1 MFISYRRGEKI
12 VKMVGF
18 IRKNG
23 IFDKISG
30 FFAIYRKGYYNKQ
43 KEQSLQDWR
52 RTAMEE
58 GNAKSLVRRLPIKN
72 RITLM
77 VILISVVPILII
89 SVFSYAKAFI
99 SVRQTVRAFAAQTL
113 TSLERSLTNLADPSR
128 LLAGGQ
134 EKLPEEV
141 LKTEPTGLFQQ
152 EALRYLTGVTVLYTD
167 GTVCSLAGEEIL
179 AVTESGGWAITQNEV
194 GEQRLAVAWYATDE
208 EGNAYTVQA
217 LFMPQ
222 MFTRLLDIYNEES
235 CNRLVLVDGAGGLL
249 TDDGTPLTVLEGEE
263 IRQTAF
269 EVSGEPICP
278 REERSS
284 FLCYLTVPALEATLV
299 FIEPYTEMMKP
310 LQSIFFGTL
319 FGTILLL
326 NFSVIVIDSI
336 DRPMNALV
344 KSFGDAARVNFA
356 VTQSDESRDEL
367 GILNQA
373 FNEICAEMREALN
386 KVEKEQAEKRRA
398 EIRML
403 QAQINPHFLFNTL
416 DSLRFTSMMNNVPV
430 VSDGL
435 AALSHLLRSSILK
448 DNSYTPLHSE
458 LQTVEDYLTLQRIRC
473 CETIVLKTEISE
485 EAAKASV
492 MRLLLQPIV
501 ENAVIHGI
509 KENVPLTIRL
519 KAWVGEETLYISI
532 IDDGKGFDP
541 KKAGEDGVPKSS
553 KMSGI
558 GLHNVKDRL
567 YLSYKDRQSFSI
579 GSVQGQ
585 GTEVQMTMPYT
596 EWKEESDV

>member
-1 MFISYRRGEKI
+1 

-43 KEQSLQDWR
+43 KEQSPQDWR

-194 GEQRLAVAWYATDE
+194 GEQRLAVAWYVTDE
-208 EGNAYTVQA
+208 EGNAYAVQA

-249 TDDGTPLTVLEGEE
+249 TDDGTPLTVLEGEV

-532 IDDGKGFDP
+532 IDDGKGFDQE
-541 KKAGEDGVPKSS
+541 KAGEDGVPKSS

>member
-1 MFISYRRGEKI
+1 M
-12 VKMVGF
+12 KMVGF

-43 KEQSLQDWR
+43 KEQSPQDWR

-249 TDDGTPLTVLEGEE
+249 TDDGTPLTVLEGEV

-367 GILNQA
+367 GILNQT

-509 KENVPLTIRL
+509 KENIPLTIRL

-532 IDDGKGFDP
+532 IDDGKGFDQE
-541 KKAGEDGVPKSS
+541 KAGEDGVPKSS

-567 YLSYKDRQSFSI
+567 YLAYKDKQSFSI
-579 GSVQGQ
+579 NSVQGQ

>member
-1 MFISYRRGEKI
+1 M
-12 VKMVGF
+12 KMVGF

-43 KEQSLQDWR
+43 KEQSPQDWR
-52 RTAMEE
+52 RTVMEE

-113 TSLERSLTNLADPSR
+113 TSLERSLPNLADPSR

-249 TDDGTPLTVLEGEE
+249 TDDGTPLTVLEGEV

-519 KAWVGEETLYISI
+519 KAWVGKEMLYISI
-532 IDDGKGFDP
+532 IDDGKGFDQE
-541 KKAGEDGVPKSS
+541 KAGEDGVPKSS

-567 YLSYKDRQSFSI
+567 YLAYKDNQSFSI
-579 GSVQGQ
+579 NSVQGQ

>member
-1 MFISYRRGEKI
+1 M
-12 VKMVGF
+12 KMVGF

-43 KEQSLQDWR
+43 KEQSPQDWR
-52 RTAMEE
+52 RTVMEE

-249 TDDGTPLTVLEGEE
+249 TDDGTPLTVLEGEV

-435 AALSHLLRSSILK
+435 VALSHLLRSSILK

-519 KAWVGEETLYISI
+519 KAWVGKEMLYISI
-532 IDDGKGFDP
+532 IDDGKGFDQE
-541 KKAGEDGVPKSS
+541 KAGEDGVPKSS

>member
-1 MFISYRRGEKI
+1 M
-12 VKMVGF
+12 KMVGF

-43 KEQSLQDWR
+43 KEQSPQDWR

-249 TDDGTPLTVLEGEE
+249 TDDGTPLTVLEGEV

>member
-1 MFISYRRGEKI
+1 M
-12 VKMVGF
+12 KMVGF

-43 KEQSLQDWR
+43 KEQSPQDWR
-52 RTAMEE
+52 RTVMEE

-249 TDDGTPLTVLEGEE
+249 TDDGTPLTVLEGEV

-269 EVSGEPICP
+269 EVSGQPICP

-532 IDDGKGFDP
+532 IDDGKGFDQE
-541 KKAGEDGVPKSS
+541 KAGEDGVPKSS

-567 YLSYKDRQSFSI
+567 YLAYKDNQSFSI
-579 GSVQGQ
+579 NSVQGQ

>member
-1 MFISYRRGEKI
+1 MR
-12 VKMVGF
+12 MVGF
-18 IRKNG
+18 IRENG

-43 KEQSLQDWR
+43 KEQSPQDWR
-52 RTAMEE
+52 RTAMKE

-167 GTVCSLAGEEIL
+167 GTVCSLAGEEVL

-235 CNRLVLVDGAGGLL
+235 CNRLVRVDGAGGLL
-249 TDDGTPLTVLEGEE
+249 TDDGTPLTVLEGEV

-269 EVSGEPICP
+269 EASGEPICP

-532 IDDGKGFDP
+532 IDDGKGFDQE
-541 KKAGEDGVPKSS
+541 KAGEDGVPKSS

>member
-1 MFISYRRGEKI
+1 M
-12 VKMVGF
+12 KMVGF

-43 KEQSLQDWR
+43 KEQSPQDWR
-52 RTAMEE
+52 RTVMEE

-152 EALRYLTGVTVLYTD
+152 EALRCLTGVTVLYTD

-249 TDDGTPLTVLEGEE
+249 TDDGTPLTVLEGEV

-284 FLCYLTVPALEATLV
+284 FLCYLSVPALQATLV
-299 FIEPYTEMMKP
+299 FIAPYTEMMKP

-319 FGTILLL
+319 FGTIVLL
-326 NFSVIVIDSI
+326 NIAMVVIDSI
-336 DRPMNALV
+336 DRPMKAMV
-344 KSFGDAARVNFA
+344 RSFGDAAKNNFE
-356 VTQSDESRDEL
+356 VVQSDESRDEL

-532 IDDGKGFDP
+532 IDDGKGFDQE
-541 KKAGEDGVPKSS
+541 KAGEDGVPKSS

-567 YLSYKDRQSFSI
+567 YLAYKDNQSFSI
-579 GSVQGQ
+579 NSVQGQ

>member
-1 MFISYRRGEKI
+1 M
-12 VKMVGF
+12 KMVGF

-43 KEQSLQDWR
+43 KEQSPQDWR

-152 EALRYLTGVTVLYTD
+152 EALRYLTGVMVLYTD

-249 TDDGTPLTVLEGEE
+249 TDDGTPLTVLEGEV

-269 EVSGEPICP
+269 EVSGQPICP

-509 KENVPLTIRL
+509 KENIPLTIRL

-532 IDDGKGFDP
+532 IDDGKGFDQE
-541 KKAGEDGVPKSS
+541 KAGEDGVPKSS

-567 YLSYKDRQSFSI
+567 YLAYKDKQSFSI
-579 GSVQGQ
+579 NSVQGQ

>member
-1 MFISYRRGEKI
+1 MK
-12 VKMVGF
+12 KVGF

-43 KEQSLQDWR
+43 KEQSPQDWR

-89 SVFSYAKAFI
+89 SIFSYAKAFI

-113 TSLERSLTNLADPSR
+113 TSLERFLTNLADPSR

-194 GEQRLAVAWYATDE
+194 GEQRLAVAWYATDG

-222 MFTRLLDIYNEES
+222 MFTRLLDVYNEES

-249 TDDGTPLTVLEGEE
+249 TDDGTPLTVLEGEV

-532 IDDGKGFDP
+532 IDDGKGFDQE
-541 KKAGEDGVPKSS
+541 KAGEDGVPKSS

>member
-1 MFISYRRGEKI
+1 M
-12 VKMVGF
+12 KMVGF

-43 KEQSLQDWR
+43 KEQSPQDWR

-249 TDDGTPLTVLEGEE
+249 TDDGTPLTVLEGEV

-269 EVSGEPICP
+269 EVSGQPICP

-532 IDDGKGFDP
+532 IDDGKGFDQE
-541 KKAGEDGVPKSS
+541 KAGEDGVPKSS

-567 YLSYKDRQSFSI
+567 YLAYKDNQSFSI
-579 GSVQGQ
+579 NSVQGQ

>member
-1 MFISYRRGEKI
+1 M
-12 VKMVGF
+12 KMVGF
-18 IRKNG
+18 IRENG

-43 KEQSLQDWR
+43 KEQSPQDWR
-52 RTAMEE
+52 RTAMKE
-58 GNAKSLVRRLPIKN
+58 GNSKSLVRRLPIKN

-152 EALRYLTGVTVLYTD
+152 EALRYLTGVTVLYPD

-194 GEQRLAVAWYATDE
+194 GEQRLAVSWYATDE
-208 EGNAYTVQA
+208 KGNAYTVQA

-235 CNRLVLVDGAGGLL
+235 CNRLVLVDWAGGLL
-249 TDDGTPLTVLEGEE
+249 TDDGTPLTVLEGEV

-367 GILNQA
+367 GSLNQA
-373 FNEICAEMREALN
+373 LKELCAEMREARN

-473 CETIVLKTEISE
+473 CETIVLKTEISK

-532 IDDGKGFDP
+532 IDDGKGFDQE
-541 KKAGEDGVPKSS
+541 KAGEDGVPKSS

-585 GTEVQMTMPYT
+585 GTKVQMTMPYT

>member
-1 MFISYRRGEKI
+1 MK
-12 VKMVGF
+12 KVGF
-18 IRKNG
+18 IRENG
-23 IFDKISG
+23 ILDKISG

-43 KEQSLQDWR
+43 KEQSPQDWR
-52 RTAMEE
+52 RTVMEE

-89 SVFSYAKAFI
+89 SIFSYAKAFI

-194 GEQRLAVAWYATDE
+194 GEQRLAVAWYATDG

-222 MFTRLLDIYNEES
+222 MFTRLLDVYNEES

-249 TDDGTPLTVLEGEE
+249 TDDGTPLTVLEGEV

-532 IDDGKGFDP
+532 IDDGKGFDQE
-541 KKAGEDGVPKSS
+541 KAGEDGVPKSS

>member
-1 MFISYRRGEKI
+1 M
-12 VKMVGF
+12 KMVGF
-18 IRKNG
+18 IRENG

-43 KEQSLQDWR
+43 KEQSPQDWR
-52 RTAMEE
+52 RTAMKE

-89 SVFSYAKAFI
+89 SVFFYAKAFI

-128 LLAGGQ
+128 LLAGWQ

-152 EALRYLTGVTVLYTD
+152 EALRYLTGVTVLYPD

-473 CETIVLKTEISE
+473 CETIVLKTEISK

-532 IDDGKGFDP
+532 IDDGKGFDQE
-541 KKAGEDGVPKSS
+541 KAGEDGVPKSS

>member
-1 MFISYRRGEKI
+1 M
-12 VKMVGF
+12 KMVGF
-18 IRKNG
+18 IRENG

-43 KEQSLQDWR
+43 KEQSPQDWR
-52 RTAMEE
+52 RTAMKE

-249 TDDGTPLTVLEGEE
+249 TDDGTPLTVLEGEV

-356 VTQSDESRDEL
+356 VAQSDESRDEL

-509 KENVPLTIRL
+509 KENIPLTIRL

-532 IDDGKGFDP
+532 IDDGKGFDQE
-541 KKAGEDGVPKSS
+541 KAGEDGVPKSS

-567 YLSYKDRQSFSI
+567 YLAYKDNQSFSI
-579 GSVQGQ
+579 NSVQGQ

>member
-1 MFISYRRGEKI
+1 M
-12 VKMVGF
+12 KMVGF

-43 KEQSLQDWR
+43 KEQSPQDWR

-509 KENVPLTIRL
+509 KENIPLTIRL

-532 IDDGKGFDP
+532 IDDGKGFDQE
-541 KKAGEDGVPKSS
+541 KAGEDGVPKSS

>member
-1 MFISYRRGEKI
+1 M
-12 VKMVGF
+12 KMVGF

-43 KEQSLQDWR
+43 KEQSPQDWR

-249 TDDGTPLTVLEGEE
+249 TDDGTPLTVLEGEV

-269 EVSGEPICP
+269 EVSGQPICP

-509 KENVPLTIRL
+509 KENIPLTIRL

-532 IDDGKGFDP
+532 IDDGKGFDQE
-541 KKAGEDGVPKSS
+541 KAGEDGVPKSS

>member
-1 MFISYRRGEKI
+1 M
-12 VKMVGF
+12 KMVGF
-18 IRKNG
+18 IRENG

-43 KEQSLQDWR
+43 KEQSPQDWR
-52 RTAMEE
+52 RTAMKE

-249 TDDGTPLTVLEGEE
+249 TDDGTPLTVLEGEV

-509 KENVPLTIRL
+509 KENIPLTIRL

-532 IDDGKGFDP
+532 IDDGKGFDQE
-541 KKAGEDGVPKSS
+541 KAGEDGVPKSS

-567 YLSYKDRQSFSI
+567 YLAYKDNQSFSI
-579 GSVQGQ
+579 NSVQGQ

>member
-1 MFISYRRGEKI
+1 M
-12 VKMVGF
+12 KMVGF

-43 KEQSLQDWR
+43 KEQSPQDWR

-99 SVRQTVRAFAAQTL
+99 SVRQTVRAFAVQTL

-141 LKTEPTGLFQQ
+141 LKTEPTELFQQ

-249 TDDGTPLTVLEGEE
+249 TDDGTPLTVLEGEV

-269 EVSGEPICP
+269 EVSGQPICP

-509 KENVPLTIRL
+509 KENIPLTIRL

-532 IDDGKGFDP
+532 IDDGKGFDQE
-541 KKAGEDGVPKSS
+541 KAGEDGVPKSS

-567 YLSYKDRQSFSI
+567 YLSYKDKQSFSI
-579 GSVQGQ
+579 NSVQGQ

>member
-1 MFISYRRGEKI
+1 MK
-12 VKMVGF
+12 KVGF

-43 KEQSLQDWR
+43 KEQSPQDWR

-89 SVFSYAKAFI
+89 SIFSYAKAFI

-194 GEQRLAVAWYATDE
+194 GEQRLAVAWYATDG

-222 MFTRLLDIYNEES
+222 MFTRLLDVYNEES

-249 TDDGTPLTVLEGEE
+249 TDDGTPLTVLEGEV

-532 IDDGKGFDP
+532 IDDGKGFDQE
-541 KKAGEDGVPKSS
+541 KAGEDGVPKSS

-596 EWKEESDV
+596 EWKEESNV

>member
-1 MFISYRRGEKI
+1 MK
-12 VKMVGF
+12 KVGF

-43 KEQSLQDWR
+43 KEQSPQDWR

-89 SVFSYAKAFI
+89 SIFSYAKAFI

-194 GEQRLAVAWYATDE
+194 GEQRLAVAWYETDG

-222 MFTRLLDIYNEES
+222 MFTRLLDVYNEES

-249 TDDGTPLTVLEGEE
+249 TDDGTPLTVLEGEV

-532 IDDGKGFDP
+532 IDDGKGFDQE
-541 KKAGEDGVPKSS
+541 KAGEDGVPKSS

>member
-1 MFISYRRGEKI
+1 MK
-12 VKMVGF
+12 KVGF

-43 KEQSLQDWR
+43 KEQSPQDWR

-58 GNAKSLVRRLPIKN
+58 ENAKSWVRRLPIKN

-89 SVFSYAKAFI
+89 SIFSYAKAFI

-194 GEQRLAVAWYATDE
+194 GEQRLAVAWYATDG

-222 MFTRLLDIYNEES
+222 MFTRLLDVYNEES

-249 TDDGTPLTVLEGEE
+249 TDDGTPLTVLEGEV

-299 FIEPYTEMMKP
+299 FIEPYTEMLKT

-532 IDDGKGFDP
+532 IDDGKGFDQE
-541 KKAGEDGVPKSS
+541 KAGEDGVPKSS

-596 EWKEESDV
+596 EWKEESNV

>member
-1 MFISYRRGEKI
+1 M
-12 VKMVGF
+12 KMVGF
-18 IRKNG
+18 IRENG

-43 KEQSLQDWR
+43 KEQSPQDWR
-52 RTAMEE
+52 RTAMKE

-152 EALRYLTGVTVLYTD
+152 EALRYLTGVTVLYPD

-208 EGNAYTVQA
+208 KGNAYTVQA

-249 TDDGTPLTVLEGEE
+249 TDDGTPLTVLEGEV

-473 CETIVLKTEISE
+473 CETIVLKTEISK

-509 KENVPLTIRL
+509 KENVPLTLRL

-532 IDDGKGFDP
+532 IDDGKGFDQE
-541 KKAGEDGVPKSS
+541 KADEDGVPKSS

-585 GTEVQMTMPYT
+585 GTKVQMTMPYT

>member
-1 MFISYRRGEKI
+1 M
-12 VKMVGF
+12 KMVGF
-18 IRKNG
+18 IRENG

-43 KEQSLQDWR
+43 KEQSPQDWR

-194 GEQRLAVAWYATDE
+194 GEQRLAVAWYVTDE
-208 EGNAYTVQA
+208 EGNAYAVQA

-249 TDDGTPLTVLEGEE
+249 TDDGTPLTVLEGEV

-373 FNEICAEMREALN
+373 FNEVCAEMREALN

-532 IDDGKGFDP
+532 IDDGKGFDQE
-541 KKAGEDGVPKSS
+541 KAGEDGVPKSS

>member
-1 MFISYRRGEKI
+1 M
-12 VKMVGF
+12 KMVGF

-43 KEQSLQDWR
+43 KEQSPQDWR

-194 GEQRLAVAWYATDE
+194 GEQRLAVAWYVTDE
-208 EGNAYTVQA
+208 EGNAYAVQA

-249 TDDGTPLTVLEGEE
+249 TDDGTPLTVLEGEV

-532 IDDGKGFDP
+532 IDDGKGFDQE
-541 KKAGEDGVPKSS
+541 KAGEDGVPKSS

-567 YLSYKDRQSFSI
+567 YLAYKDNQSFSI
-579 GSVQGQ
+579 NSVQGQ

>member
-1 MFISYRRGEKI
+1 M
-12 VKMVGF
+12 KMVGF

-43 KEQSLQDWR
+43 KEQSPQDWR

-99 SVRQTVRAFAAQTL
+99 SVRQTVRAFAVQTL

-249 TDDGTPLTVLEGEE
+249 TDDGTPLTVLEGEV

-519 KAWVGEETLYISI
+519 KAWVGKEMLYISI
-532 IDDGKGFDP
+532 IDDGKGFDQE
-541 KKAGEDGVPKSS
+541 KAGEDGVPKSS

>member
-1 MFISYRRGEKI
+1 MK
-12 VKMVGF
+12 KVGF

-43 KEQSLQDWR
+43 KEQSPQDWR

-89 SVFSYAKAFI
+89 SIFSYAKAFI

-152 EALRYLTGVTVLYTD
+152 EALRYLTGVTVLYTA

-194 GEQRLAVAWYATDE
+194 GEQRLAVAWYATDG

-222 MFTRLLDIYNEES
+222 MFTRLLDVYNEES

-249 TDDGTPLTVLEGEE
+249 TDDGTPLTVLEGEV

-532 IDDGKGFDP
+532 IDDGKGFDQE
-541 KKAGEDGVPKSS
+541 KAGEDGVPKSS

>member
-1 MFISYRRGEKI
+1 
-12 VKMVGF
+12 
-18 IRKNG
+18 
-23 IFDKISG
+23 
-30 FFAIYRKGYYNKQ
+30 
-43 KEQSLQDWR
+43 
-52 RTAMEE
+52 MEE
-58 GNAKSLVRRLPIKN
+58 GNAKSLVRKLSVKN

-77 VILISVVPILII
+77 VILISVFPILII
-89 SVFSYAKAFI
+89 SIFSYAKAFI
-99 SVRQTVRAFAAQTL
+99 SVRQTARAFAAQTL
-113 TSLERSLTNLADPSR
+113 VSVERSLTDLAQPAM
-128 LLAGGQ
+128 LLDDGAAVIQ
-134 EKLPEEV
+134 TEMVKS
-141 LKTEPTGLFQQ
+141 EPTRLFRQ
-152 EALRYLTGVTVLYTD
+152 EVWRYLAGVTVLQQD
-167 GTVCSLAGEEIL
+167 GTVCSHTGEEMQI
-179 AVTESGGWAITQNEV
+179 AAESGKWRIVENET
-194 GEQRLAVAWYATDE
+194 GEQRMAAAWRVTDE
-208 EGNAYTVQA
+208 NGNVYTVQA
-217 LFMPQ
+217 VFLPQ
-222 MFTRLLDIYNEES
+222 MFMRLLNIYDTGS
-235 CNRLVLVDGAGGLL
+235 YNRLVLVDRSGSLL
-249 TDDGTPLTVLEGEE
+249 TDDGTPLTVLEKEV
-263 IRQTAF
+263 IRQIEF
-269 EVSGEPICP
+269 ETTGEPICP

-299 FIEPYTEMMKP
+299 FIAPYTEMMKP

-326 NFSVIVIDSI
+326 NFSMIVIDSI

-344 KSFGDAARVNFA
+344 KSFGNAARMNFA
-356 VTQSDESRDEL
+356 VVQSDESQDEL

-373 FNEICAEMREALN
+373 FNEICEEMREALN

-430 VSDGL
+430 VSEGL

-448 DNSYTPLHSE
+448 DNSYTPLQRE
-458 LQTVEDYLTLQRIRC
+458 QQTVEDYLTLQRIRS
-473 CETIVLKTEISE
+473 CETIILKTDMTE

-509 KENVPLTIRL
+509 KENIPLTIRL
-519 KAWVGEETLYISI
+519 NAWVQEGTLNI
-532 IDDGKGFDP
+532 IITDDGKGFDP
-541 KKAGEDGVPKSS
+541 VKAGEDGVPKSS

-567 YLSYKDRQSFSI
+567 YLAYKDRQSFAI
-579 GSVQGQ
+579 NSVQGQ
-585 GTEVQMTMPYT
+585 GTEVKMTMPYT

>member
-1 MFISYRRGEKI
+1 M
-12 VKMVGF
+12 KMVGF

-43 KEQSLQDWR
+43 KEQSPQDWR

-194 GEQRLAVAWYATDE
+194 GEQRLAVAWYVTDE
-208 EGNAYTVQA
+208 EGNAYAVQA

-249 TDDGTPLTVLEGEE
+249 TDDGTPLTVLEGEV

-269 EVSGEPICP
+269 EVSGEPICS

-532 IDDGKGFDP
+532 IDDGKGFDQE
-541 KKAGEDGVPKSS
+541 KAGEDGVPKSS

-567 YLSYKDRQSFSI
+567 YLAYKDKQSFSI
-579 GSVQGQ
+579 NSVQGQ

>member
-1 MFISYRRGEKI
+1 M
-12 VKMVGF
+12 KMVGF

-43 KEQSLQDWR
+43 KEQSPQDWR

-249 TDDGTPLTVLEGEE
+249 TDDGTPLTVLEGEV

-269 EVSGEPICP
+269 EVSGQPICP

-458 LQTVEDYLTLQRIRC
+458 LQKVEDYLTLQRIRC
-473 CETIVLKTEISE
+473 CQTIVLKTEISA

-509 KENVPLTIRL
+509 KENIPLTIRL

-532 IDDGKGFDP
+532 IDDGKGFDQE
-541 KKAGEDGVPKSS
+541 KAGEDGVPKSS

-567 YLSYKDRQSFSI
+567 YLAYKDKQSFSI
-579 GSVQGQ
+579 NSVQGQ

>member
-1 MFISYRRGEKI
+1 M
-12 VKMVGF
+12 KMVGF
-18 IRKNG
+18 IRENG

-43 KEQSLQDWR
+43 KEQSPQDWR
-52 RTAMEE
+52 RTAMKE

-208 EGNAYTVQA
+208 KGNAYTVQA

-249 TDDGTPLTVLEGEE
+249 TDDGTPLTVLEGEV

-356 VTQSDESRDEL
+356 VAQSDESRDEL

-458 LQTVEDYLTLQRIRC
+458 LQTVEDYLTLQQIRC
-473 CETIVLKTEISE
+473 CETIVLKREISE

-532 IDDGKGFDP
+532 IDDGKGFDQE
-541 KKAGEDGVPKSS
+541 KAGEDGVPKSS

>member
-1 MFISYRRGEKI
+1 M
-12 VKMVGF
+12 KMVGF

-43 KEQSLQDWR
+43 KEQSPQDWR

-249 TDDGTPLTVLEGEE
+249 TDDGTPLTVLEGEV

-386 KVEKEQAEKRRA
+386 KVEKEQVEKRRA

-519 KAWVGEETLYISI
+519 KAWVGKEMLYISI
-532 IDDGKGFDP
+532 IDDGKGFDQE
-541 KKAGEDGVPKSS
+541 KAGEDGVPKSS

-567 YLSYKDRQSFSI
+567 YLAYKDNQSFSI
-579 GSVQGQ
+579 NSVQGQ

>member
-1 MFISYRRGEKI
+1 M
-12 VKMVGF
+12 KMVGF

-43 KEQSLQDWR
+43 KEQSPQDWR

-249 TDDGTPLTVLEGEE
+249 TDDGTPLTVLEGEV

-532 IDDGKGFDP
+532 IDDGKGFDQE
-541 KKAGEDGVPKSS
+541 KAGEDGVPKSS

-567 YLSYKDRQSFSI
+567 YLAYKDKQSFFI
-579 GSVQGQ
+579 NSVQGQ

>member
-1 MFISYRRGEKI
+1 MK
-12 VKMVGF
+12 KVGF

-43 KEQSLQDWR
+43 KEQSPQDWR

-89 SVFSYAKAFI
+89 SIFSYAKAFI

-194 GEQRLAVAWYATDE
+194 GEQRLAVAWYATDG

-222 MFTRLLDIYNEES
+222 MFTRLLDVYNEES

-249 TDDGTPLTVLEGEE
+249 TDDGTPLTVLEGEV

-310 LQSIFFGTL
+310 LQSIFFETL

-532 IDDGKGFDP
+532 IDDGKGFDQE
-541 KKAGEDGVPKSS
+541 KAGEDGVPKSS

>member
-1 MFISYRRGEKI
+1 MK
-12 VKMVGF
+12 KVGF
-18 IRKNG
+18 IRENG
-23 IFDKISG
+23 ILDKISG

-43 KEQSLQDWR
+43 KEQSPQDWR

-128 LLAGGQ
+128 LLVGGQ
-134 EKLPEEV
+134 GKLPEEV

-249 TDDGTPLTVLEGEE
+249 TDDGTPLTVLEGEV

-373 FNEICAEMREALN
+373 FNEVCAEMREALN

-532 IDDGKGFDP
+532 IDDGKGFDQE
-541 KKAGEDGVPKSS
+541 KAGEDGVPKSS

>member
-1 MFISYRRGEKI
+1 M
-12 VKMVGF
+12 KMVGF

-43 KEQSLQDWR
+43 KEQSPQDWR

-113 TSLERSLTNLADPSR
+113 SSLERSLTNLADPSR

-249 TDDGTPLTVLEGEE
+249 TDDGTPLTVLEGEV

-269 EVSGEPICP
+269 EVSGQPICP

-509 KENVPLTIRL
+509 KENIPLTIRL

-532 IDDGKGFDP
+532 IDDGKGFDQEN
-541 KKAGEDGVPKSS
+541 AGEDGVPKSS

-567 YLSYKDRQSFSI
+567 YLAYKDKQSFSI
-579 GSVQGQ
+579 NSVQGQ

>member
-1 MFISYRRGEKI
+1 MK
-12 VKMVGF
+12 KVGF
-18 IRKNG
+18 IRENG

-43 KEQSLQDWR
+43 KEQSPQDWR

-128 LLAGGQ
+128 LLVGGQ

-194 GEQRLAVAWYATDE
+194 GEQRLAVAWYVTDE
-208 EGNAYTVQA
+208 EGNAYAVQA

-249 TDDGTPLTVLEGEE
+249 TDDGTPLTVLEGEV

-269 EVSGEPICP
+269 EVSGQPICP

-509 KENVPLTIRL
+509 KENIPLTIRL

-532 IDDGKGFDP
+532 IDDGKGFDQE
-541 KKAGEDGVPKSS
+541 KAGEDGVPKSS

-567 YLSYKDRQSFSI
+567 YLAYKDKQSFSI
-579 GSVQGQ
+579 NSVQGQ

>member
-1 MFISYRRGEKI
+1 M
-12 VKMVGF
+12 KMVGF

-43 KEQSLQDWR
+43 KEQSPQDWR

-99 SVRQTVRAFAAQTL
+99 SVRQTVRAFAVQTL

-249 TDDGTPLTVLEGEE
+249 TDDGTPLTVLEGEV

-373 FNEICAEMREALN
+373 FNEICAEMRETLN

-519 KAWVGEETLYISI
+519 KAWVGKEMLYISI
-532 IDDGKGFDP
+532 IDDGKGFDQE
-541 KKAGEDGVPKSS
+541 KAGEDGVPKSS